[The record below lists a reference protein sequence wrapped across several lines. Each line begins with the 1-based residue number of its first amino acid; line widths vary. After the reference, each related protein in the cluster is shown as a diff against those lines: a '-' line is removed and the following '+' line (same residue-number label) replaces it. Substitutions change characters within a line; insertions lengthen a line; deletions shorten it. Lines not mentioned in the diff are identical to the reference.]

1 MTSYARASKTL
12 LFRGLPVALG
22 FLLGACATQPP
33 RPLTFEDP
41 ALAERVVDVP
51 SGRVAYIDSGGPGV
65 PVVFLH
71 SDSMRGWIYQVGPFT
86 KAGYRFVAIDYR
98 DRRKVTPKRVEDY
111 VASVDEV
118 VTKLGLSKFHL
129 VGNAVG
135 SLVGMQYGLA
145 HRDKL
150 RSLVLSN
157 TLGGLK
163 DNELNALELSLRPEP
178 FNKMPRVFMEL
189 SPTYRAGDP
198 EGTKRYLAMITE
210 GDAIASYGGIPFTQ
224 DRPVTLADLDAWKV
238 PTMMMTGDA
247 DLWTPPSIMR
257 IFVSHLQHGKGVVIP
272 DSGHDGYWE
281 NPEFF
286 TREVFNFIRQY

>member
-1 MTSYARASKTL
+1 MASDARASKTL

-22 FLLGACATQPP
+22 LLLGACATQPP
-33 RPLTFEDP
+33 RPLTFDDP
-41 ALAERVVDVP
+41 SLAEHVVDVP
-51 SGRVAYIDSGGPGV
+51 SGKAAYIDTGGPGV

-71 SDSMRGWIYQVGPFT
+71 SDNMRGWIYQVGPFT
-86 KAGYRFVAIDYR
+86 KAGYRFIAIDYR
-98 DRRKVTPKRVEDY
+98 DRRKVTSMRVEDY
-111 VASVDEV
+111 VARVDEV

-150 RSLVLSN
+150 RTLVLSN

-163 DNELNALELSLRPEP
+163 NNELNALEQSLRPEP
-178 FNKMPRVFMEL
+178 FNKMPRYFLEL

-198 EGTKRYLAMITE
+198 EGMKRYLAMITE
-210 GDAIASYGGIPFTQ
+210 GDAIAPYGGIPFTQ
-224 DRPVTLADLDAWKV
+224 DHPLTLADLDAWKV
-238 PTMMMTGDA
+238 PTLMMTGDA

-272 DSGHDGYWE
+272 ESGHDGYWE

-286 TREVFNFIRQY
+286 NREVLNFIRQR